1 MWGQILSMTH
11 DGNSVIARLEDS
23 DSLERKLSKTGIS
36 EALEA
41 LGASSFYLDNETLE
55 SFINF
60 ANEGKGEAFQGLCIA
75 EKKNASVTVEVEDD
89 GMIANM
95 VVIGAYCG
103 RGLRGSEIV
112 QALADARVTK
122 GINKIALKK
131 VLVMSRN
138 LSAGE
143 EFIQPVAQ
151 GKPAVDGADEKFMP
165 LVEDVTKRVLAPQ
178 RKSDSSKLD
187 MRNLGETIT
196 VGEGDEVMR
205 RVPATKGIPGY
216 TVLGKEIASK
226 PGSNSVL
233 KSGKGT
239 EISMK
244 DPNLLLAST
253 SGLPIIKEKSVDID
267 NALCMQSVSVGTGHV
282 KFKGS
287 LVVTGNI
294 DPGMIVRATGS
305 ITVAGFIES
314 ADVQAQGDILVGKG
328 IIGHTTASDDE
339 TKTCIVKSGST
350 IKANYAQNAELQ
362 AQADIHLAL
371 YSIGNNIRCGH
382 ELVVLDSKESQGTL
396 SGGIARVGNAVVCYN
411 LGVEGDTPTLVEAFA
426 SYASYREKLNQK
438 KNAYSKAQE
447 ETMNAVRREL
457 DFNKKPK
464 HDRNETEA
472 AEIAGLKQKT
482 EEKMSK
488 AKEAVERF
496 TEEFDALLDLNT
508 VTAKNKVFG
517 HVTVCFGDEKIMT
530 KRAHGASV
538 FSFNKYNIKCTSLF
552 NEDDLAPQ
560 VVSESG

>member
-1 MWGQILSMTH
+1 MWSQILSMAH

-23 DSLERKLSKTGIS
+23 DSLDRKLSKTGIS
-36 EALEA
+36 ETLEA
-41 LGASSFYLDNETLE
+41 LNASSFYLDSEALE

-75 EKKNASVTVEVEDD
+75 EKRNASVTVDVEDD

-112 QALADARVTK
+112 QALAEAHVTK

-138 LSAGE
+138 LAAGE
-143 EFIQPVAQ
+143 EFVQPVAQ
-151 GKPAVDGADEKFMP
+151 GKPPVHGADEKFMP

-178 RKSDSSKLD
+178 RKSNSSKLD

-216 TVLGKEIASK
+216 TVLGKEIESK
-226 PGSNSVL
+226 PGNNTVL
-233 KSGKGT
+233 KPGKGT
-239 EISMK
+239 EISRK

-253 SGLPIIKEKSVDID
+253 SGLPIIKDKTVDID

-328 IIGHTTASDDE
+328 IIGHTTSDE
-339 TKTCIVKSGST
+339 ENKTCVVKSGSS

-371 YSIGNNIRCGH
+371 YGIGNNIRCGRD
-382 ELVVLDSKESQGTL
+382 LVVLDSKESQGTL
-396 SGGIARVGNAVVCYN
+396 SGGVAKVGNSVVCYN
-411 LGVEGDTPTLVEAFA
+411 LGVEGDTPTHVEAFA
-426 SYASYREKLNQK
+426 SYTSYREKLNHK

-447 ETMNAVRREL
+447 ETMNIVRREL

-464 HDRNETEA
+464 HERNEKEA
-472 AEIAGLKQKT
+472 AEIADLKQKA
-482 EEKMSK
+482 EDNMKK

-496 TEEFDALLDLNT
+496 TEEFDALLEVNT
-508 VTAKNKVFG
+508 VTAKSKVYG
-517 HVTVCFGDEKIMT
+517 HVTVCFGDEKTMT